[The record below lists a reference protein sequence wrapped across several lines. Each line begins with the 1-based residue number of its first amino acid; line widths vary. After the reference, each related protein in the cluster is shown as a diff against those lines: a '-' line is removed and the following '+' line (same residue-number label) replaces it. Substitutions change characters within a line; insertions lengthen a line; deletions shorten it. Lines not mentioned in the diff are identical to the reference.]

1 MAELSDKIRIKDI
14 AELAGVSKG
23 TVDRVIHNRGEVSE
37 ASRKKVEK
45 VLQEMNYKPNV
56 YASALASK
64 KRYHFLCILP
74 EHGADDYWA
83 QVEAGIKKQMAELR
97 DLNVTVDLHYYDQY
111 DVYACR
117 ELYEKVPG
125 MQPDAVLM
133 APLFKDSSEKLARKL
148 EEQHIPFVFVD
159 SQVEG
164 VEPLA
169 YYGMHSFK
177 SGHLAAKLLFH
188 EHPEIES
195 AVMFHAVRRGETGA
209 NQTVQRKAGFMEYI
223 RCHRPGCVLHSVG
236 LHWNNKEENDRILTR
251 FFEEHP
257 EVKAGVTFNS
267 RVFMIAD
274 YLQRNASREFRLL
287 GYDLLGQNVTFLKS
301 GEIEYLIAQ
310 RPEIQGYRGVK
321 ALADHLIFKQEV
333 SAVNYMPM
341 DILTD
346 ENMEFYLNFPSI

>member
-37 ASRKKVEK
+37 ASREKVEK
-45 VLQEMNYKPNV
+45 VLREMQFKPNV

-74 EHGADDYWA
+74 EHGVDDYWA
-83 QVEAGIKKQMAELR
+83 QVEAGLKKQMLELR
-97 DLNVTVDLHYYDQY
+97 DLNVSVDLLYYDQY

-117 ELYEKVPG
+117 ELYQKIPD
-125 MQPDAVLM
+125 MHPDAVLVS
-133 APLFKDSSEKLARKL
+133 PLFKDSSEALARQL
-148 EEQHIPFVFVD
+148 SERHIPFVFVD

-164 VEPLA
+164 VSPLA

-188 EHPEIES
+188 EQPGIES
-195 AVMFHAVRRGETGA
+195 VVMFHAVRRGETGA

-223 RCHRPGCVLHSVG
+223 RQHKPHCIIHSVA
-236 LHWNNKEENDRILTR
+236 LHWNNIEENDRILDA
-251 FFEEHP
+251 FFKDHP
-257 EVKAGVTFNS
+257 DVTAGVSFNS
-267 RVFMIAD
+267 RVFMVAD
-274 YLQRNASREFRLL
+274 YLHRREKREFRLL
-287 GYDLLGQNVTFLKS
+287 GYDLLERNVEFLKS
-301 GEIEYLIAQ
+301 GNVDYLIAQ
-310 RPEIQGYRGVK
+310 RPEIQGYRGLK
-321 ALADHLIFKQEV
+321 ALADHLIFKKEV
-333 SAVNYMPM
+333 PVLNYMPM

-346 ENMEFYLNFPSI
+346 ENIDFYINFPSI